1 MIFDMITVNDFPYPF
16 HSGMTIHDA
25 LQNAAVDIHGPV
37 LVTCNGRFVSFD
49 HYRETIL
56 VDGDVLVAMRVVSGG

>member
-1 MIFDMITVNDFPYPF
+1 
-16 HSGMTIHDA
+16 MTIHDA

-49 HYRETIL
+49 HYRDTIL